1 MTDKPQKRTTKST
14 STKSASAPGK
24 STPAKGKAAKATA
37 AEVSESSGVKQPATV
52 HDVAK
57 LAGVGSMTVSRV
69 VNGSASVRP
78 EMRKRV
84 EEAIRQLN
92 YVPNLAAR
100 AARSGQRR
108 IGIVFSNPKSSNLGD
123 FLMGAFAAS
132 STLGCQLLI
141 EPLLAHPTPLDALTK
156 LIELGAQGIILP
168 PPVCDSLEAQQL
180 LRRHDILPLSFASG
194 SPRLHSPAVLIDD
207 FAGARSMTHY
217 LISLGHKKIAF
228 VRGDPKHSPAN
239 SRAEGFL
246 AAMADANLPIP
257 PEWMPEG
264 DFSYRCALEVGKA
277 LLDVPKKQRPT
288 AIFACND
295 EMATGLLA
303 VAHGLGLKVPQ
314 DVSVAGFD
322 DTAMASAVWPQ
333 LTTIHQP
340 LSDMAKSAVTMLD
353 EMLRST
359 PRSDEHDGIV
369 RHYVAPYK
377 LMKRGSTGPVGGAAS
392 NS

>member
-1 MTDKPQKRTTKST
+1 MTDKPQKAPSKSRQ
-14 STKSASAPGK
+14 SKADKSAPEPSLQ
-24 STPAKGKAAKATA
+24 
-37 AEVSESSGVKQPATV
+37 KQAATV

-69 VNGSASVRP
+69 VNGASTVSP
-78 EMRKRV
+78 KLRKRV
-84 EEAIRQLN
+84 EDAIKQLN

-108 IGIVFSNPKSSNLGD
+108 IGIIFSNPKSSNLGD
-123 FLMGAFAAS
+123 FLMGAFSAG

-141 EPLLAHPTPLDALTK
+141 EPLLAYPNPIDALNK
-156 LIELGAQGIILP
+156 LIEQGAQGVILP
-168 PPVCDSLEAQQL
+168 PPICDSQEAQQL
-180 LRRHDILPLSFASG
+180 ARRHDILPLSFASG

-217 LISLGHKKIAF
+217 LLSLGHKKIAF
-228 VRGDPKHSPAN
+228 VKGDPRHSPAN

-246 AAMADANLPIP
+246 AAMAEANLDVP
-257 PEWMPEG
+257 PHWMPDG
-264 DFSYRCALEVGKA
+264 DFTYRCALEVGKK

-314 DVSVAGFD
+314 DISVAGFD

-340 LSDMAKSAVTMLD
+340 LSEMAKSAVTMLD
-353 EMLRST
+353 EMLRTT
-359 PRSDEHDGIV
+359 PRISEHDGVV
-369 RHYVAPYK
+369 RHFVAPFK
-377 LMKRGSTGPVGGAAS
+377 LMKRDSTGPAPS
-392 NS
+392 

>member
-1 MTDKPQKRTTKST
+1 MKETTTEK
-14 STKSASAPGK
+14 
-24 STPAKGKAAKATA
+24 AKKTTEKATRPA
-37 AEVSESSGVKQPATV
+37 AEKPSSELIALKQPATV

-69 VNGSASVRP
+69 ANGSAAVSP
-78 EMRKRV
+78 KMRKRV
-84 EEAIRQLN
+84 EDAIKELN

-108 IGIVFSNPKSSNLGD
+108 IGIIFSNPKSSNLGD

-132 STLGCQLLI
+132 SALGCQLLI
-141 EPLLAHPTPLDALTK
+141 EPLLAHPKPIDALQK
-156 LIELGAQGIILP
+156 LIELGAQGVILP
-168 PPVCDSLEAQQL
+168 PPICDSQEAQQL
-180 LRRHDILPLSFASG
+180 ARRHDILPLSFASG

-207 FAGARSMTHY
+207 FASARAMTHY
-217 LISLGHKKIAF
+217 LQSLGHKKIAF
-228 VRGDPKHSPAN
+228 VKGDPKHSPAN

-246 AAMADANLPIP
+246 AAMAEANLDVPAN
-257 PEWMPEG
+257 WMPEG
-264 DFSYRCALEVGKA
+264 DFTYRCALEIGKA
-277 LLDVPKKQRPT
+277 LLDAPKKQRPT

-322 DTAMASAVWPQ
+322 DTAMATAVWPQ

-340 LSDMAKSAVTMLD
+340 LAEMAKTAVTMLD
-353 EMLRST
+353 DMLKT
-359 PRSDEHDGIV
+359 VPRISEHDGVV
-369 RHYVAPYK
+369 RHFVAPYK
-377 LMKRGSTGPVGGAAS
+377 LMKRDSTGPVGGGTPR
-392 NS
+392 

>member
-1 MTDKPQKRTTKST
+1 MTDKPQKRQGKAPSSKAAATKTTTSATVSAKPA
-14 STKSASAPGK
+14 STKAPASN
-24 STPAKGKAAKATA
+24 SQ
-37 AEVSESSGVKQPATV
+37 KQPATV

-69 VNGSASVRP
+69 VNGSTTVRADL
-78 EMRKRV
+78 RKRV
-84 EEAIRQLN
+84 EEAIKQLN

-108 IGIVFSNPKSSNLGD
+108 IGIIFSNPKSSNLGD

-132 STLGCQLLI
+132 GNLGCQLLI
-141 EPLLAHPTPLDALTK
+141 EPLLAHPTPLDALKK
-156 LIELGAQGIILP
+156 LIELGAQGVILP
-168 PPVCDSLEAQQL
+168 PPICDSLEAQQL
-180 LRRHDILPLSFASG
+180 ARRHDVLPLSFASG

-217 LISLGHKKIAF
+217 LLSLGHKKIAF
-228 VRGDPKHSPAN
+228 VKGDPKHSPAN

-246 AAMADANLPIP
+246 AAMAEANLEVPT
-257 PEWMPEG
+257 EWMPEG
-264 DFSYRCALEVGKA
+264 DFSYRCALDIGKA

-295 EMATGLLA
+295 EMATGILA

-314 DVSVAGFD
+314 DVSVSGFD
-322 DTAMASAVWPQ
+322 DTAMATAVWPQ

-340 LSDMAKSAVTMLD
+340 LQEMAKSAVTMLD
-353 EMLRST
+353 ELLREAPKST
-359 PRSDEHDGIV
+359 EHDGIV

-377 LMKRGSTGPVGGAAS
+377 LMKRGSTGPLGNSS
-392 NS
+392 NT